1 MEEDGGGQREKGIG
15 VGGGVS
21 WEKCQHGISDRAGLP
36 VTGAAWDGEGRGGG
50 FGEES

>member
-15 VGGGVS
+15 GGGS